1 MAADT
6 PLTGPI
12 PKRSEERRRRNKD
25 ETGLE
30 LERVDIAQ
38 LASMEIEIPVADPDW
53 DPIAIQLWDALKR
66 SGGSIYLEPSDWAVA
81 YLLCESISRDL
92 SDQVVGITE
101 HGEVIKEKI
110 PLKGASLNSYLKGFA
125 SLMMLEGDRRRL
137 RVELNREKNLED
149 AAKNDGVTSIS
160 QHRAAKFR
168 KQSG

>member
-25 ETGLE
+25 ETGLD

-38 LASMEIEIPVADPDW
+38 LASLDVEIPVADPNWHEISKMMW
-53 DPIAIQLWDALKR
+53 DSLKR
-66 SGGSIYLEPSDWAVA
+66 SGGSIFLEPSDWAVA

-92 SDQVVGITE
+92 SEQVVGITE
-101 HGEVIKEKI
+101 SGEVIKSEI
-110 PLKGASLNSYLKGFA
+110 PLKGASLTAYLKGFA

-149 AAKNDGVTSIS
+149 AANSPAVSSIS
-160 QHRAAKFR
+160 QKRAEKFR
-168 KQSG
+168 KQG